1 MIDEEAQLV
10 SNLTGVTKTDIAF
23 SDNGFLSRGYIIDG
37 GRIVFKFKKWPE
49 ISYKNE
55 IKMLNF
61 VNSLDLNINVQKVGW
76 ISKDDSYLGIYGIV
90 GDCLK
95 DITLSDEQCKDY
107 GTQIGLFLK
116 KLHQTNFK
124 EVDTLSV
131 KQEIAA
137 WQERYER
144 SKDILSEYFN
154 PEEIKKMNEFIYT
167 ILPEKLLSLGEKMVF
182 SHGDLGL
189 GNILVDANG
198 KIGIIDFSESVYLDE
213 AADFMDMENDNLLN
227 AVLNTYGADNILRQK
242 VALRRIVHPMFVIG
256 TYRDRSKDQIMY
268 FVSKLHEWL
277 NTYNV
282 QS

>member
-10 SNLTGVTKTDIAF
+10 SNLTGVAKTDIVF
-23 SDNGFLSRGYIIDG
+23 SDNGFLSRGYIIDN

-61 VNSLDLNINVQKVGW
+61 VNSLDLNINLQKIGW
-76 ISKDDSYLGIYGIV
+76 ISEDDSYLGIYGIV

-95 DITLSDEQCKDY
+95 DVTLTDKQCKDY
-107 GTQIGLFLK
+107 GTQIGIFLK
-116 KLHQTNFK
+116 KLHQTSFK
-124 EVDTLSV
+124 EADTLSV

-154 PEEIKKMNEFIYT
+154 PEEIKRMDEFIYT
-167 ILPEKLLSLGEKMVF
+167 ILPEKLPALGEKMVF
-182 SHGDLGL
+182 SHGDLTL
-189 GNILVDANG
+189 GNMLVDANE

-213 AADFMDMENDNLLN
+213 AADFMDIEDDRLL
-227 AVLNTYGADNILRQK
+227 ATVLDTYDADDILRQK
-242 VALRRIVHPMFVIG
+242 VALRRIVHPMFIIG
-256 TYRDRSKDQIMY
+256 TYRDRPKDQIMY
-268 FVSKLHEWL
+268 FVSKLREWL
-277 NTYNV
+277 DKNE
-282 QS
+282 